1 MNKILRLALLT
12 FVALIARHA
21 SAQTVFDLDKDYA
34 TIFPTITGTSSTTSS
49 DGDIT
54 ATTTS
59 IAKDGITLTVSASTS
74 STPNRIWSGSPRLRM
89 YGGTLTIKAEN
100 ATITGIDFVNGKWN
114 TGNATDSGSL
124 TGTAPATWSGS
135 ADAVVLTVAGNTQF
149 KSITVT
155 TVPKGGSSVAVPTIT
170 GTSPFIG
177 TTTVTLTG
185 AEGTSL
191 FYTTDGSQPT
201 NASKPYS
208 TPFTLTASAT
218 VKAIA
223 YSGTTASA
231 VATKEFTAAYNA
243 SDIDDFITQG
253 NNTVQ
258 NLALTNA
265 QVVYADAS
273 NRNVYVKDATGALC
287 FYNAGLNLKTGD
299 VINGTVAGTL
309 SIYNQLP
316 EFVSNSLTNTD
327 KLTVTSG
334 TPASPTTLSI
344 SEVKSTKYISDLVQ
358 ISGVKLDSVSKKL
371 YAYQGTDSVQIYDTF
386 KVFAASPVITPSE
399 NNTVTGILVIY
410 NTTYEIYPITVDG
423 VLTTAIEGLKAEA
436 TNAQAPIYNL
446 AGQRVDAT
454 YKGVVIQ
461 NGRKFIQR

>member
-12 FVALIARHA
+12 LVALVARHA
-21 SAQTVFDLDKDYA
+21 SAQTVFDLDTDYA

-54 ATTTS
+54 ANTTS

-89 YGGTLTIKAEN
+89 YSGTLTITAEN

-124 TGTAPATWSGS
+124 TGTTPAIWSGS
-135 ADAVVLTVAGNTQF
+135 ADKVVLTVAGNTQF
-149 KSITVT
+149 KSISVT

-191 FYTTDGSQPT
+191 YYTTDGSQPT
-201 NASKPYS
+201 NTSTPYS

-273 NRNVYVKDATGALC
+273 NRNVYVKDATGTLC

-309 SIYNQLP
+309 SVYHQLP

-327 KLTVTSG
+327 KLTVTPG
-334 TPASPTTLSI
+334 TPAGPNVLTI
-344 SEVKSTKYISDLVQ
+344 SEVKSTEYISDLVQ
-358 ISGVKLDSVSKKL
+358 ISNVKLDSVSKKL

-386 KVFAASPVITPSE
+386 KVFATSPVITPSE

-410 NTTYEIYPITVDG
+410 ETTYEIYPITVDG
-423 VLTTAIEGLKAEA
+423 VLTAIEDLKVEA
-436 TNAQAPIYNL
+436 ANTQAPIYNL